1 MMRRRT
7 ESIPEI
13 TFDGDFH
20 FGQTDHDRDR
30 VFIAKYLFDSSYL
43 GCTVLNCEQLR
54 LEVLIECLDPDVVD
68 GWTVMDVHGNVITD
82 RFRKIVRINNLIT
95 YPVEN
100 PNLNPLH
107 NEHIK
112 KCMKTS
118 LTNQRNYMQRQR
130 RLEEIEMAAQ
140 QDSSN
145 ESDESDGLWF

>member
-13 TFDGDFH
+13 TFDGEFH

-30 VFIAKYLFDSSYL
+30 DDIRELLFSPSYL

-54 LEVLIECLDPDVVD
+54 LKVLIECLDPAVVD
-68 GWTVMDVHGNVITD
+68 GWTVMDGHGNVIND
-82 RFRKIVRINNLIT
+82 QFGKIVRINNLIT
-95 YPVEN
+95 HPVDN

-107 NEHIK
+107 NRHIQ
-112 KCMKTS
+112 KCMRTS
-118 LTNQRNYMQRQR
+118 WTNQRRHMD
-130 RLEEIEMAAQ
+130 EMAAQ